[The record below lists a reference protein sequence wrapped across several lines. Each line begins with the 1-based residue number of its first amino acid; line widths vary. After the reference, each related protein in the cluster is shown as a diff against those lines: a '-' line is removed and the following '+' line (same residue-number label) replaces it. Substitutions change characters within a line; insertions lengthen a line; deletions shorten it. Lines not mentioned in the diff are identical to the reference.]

1 MHTPGITIQLFKNL
15 RVLPLLGLV
24 LLMATGCED
33 EQIPWETEDA
43 PSQLVV
49 EGLLTNEF
57 KKHRIILSRTADY
70 FSNEKTPRVSGAR
83 VSVSTG
89 RDTIPFTEHD
99 DQPGVYVSPKTAGQ
113 VGQTYTL
120 DIHLNQ
126 PLNQKTHYQASETMI
141 RGLVL
146 DTLEAFIYENPLYV
160 EESPMDSLLLYLT
173 LFGPEPKEIDNYYA
187 VRLFRNGQAVHDT
200 IDEVEIYSDTEELEG
215 DYVNNLF
222 FFSDFL
228 PGDTLDI
235 EVSTVSKNFR
245 RYMNGLQNIVD
256 QSGNPFDLSG
266 PPANATGNIEG
277 GLGYFR
283 VSFVTRARTVVKDQ
297 RRKGAPN

>member
-1 MHTPGITIQLFKNL
+1 MQFFKDSWL
-15 RVLPLLGLV
+15 LLILGLG
-24 LLMATGCED
+24 LSMASGCED
-33 EQIPWETEDA
+33 EQIPWEAEDA
-43 PSQLVV
+43 PTRLVV
-49 EGLLTNEF
+49 EGLLTNED

-83 VSVSTG
+83 VTVSSG
-89 RDTIPFTEHD
+89 LDTIPFTEQD
-99 DQPGVYVSPKTAGQ
+99 NQPGVYVSPKIAGQ
-113 VGQTYTL
+113 VEKTYTL

-126 PLNQKTHYQASETMI
+126 PLNQKTHYQATETMI

-146 DTLEAFIYENPLYV
+146 DTINAFIYENPLYV

-173 LFGPEPKEIDNYYA
+173 LLGPEPKDIGNYYA

-200 IDEVEIYSDTEELEG
+200 IDEVDIYSDSEEFEG

-228 PGDTLDI
+228 PGDTLAI

-245 RYMNGLQNIVD
+245 RYMNGLQNIVN

-266 PPANATGNIEG
+266 PPANATGNIDG

-283 VSFVTRARTVVKDQ
+283 VSFVTRTWTVVKDQ
-297 RRKGAPN
+297 RQGKAPG